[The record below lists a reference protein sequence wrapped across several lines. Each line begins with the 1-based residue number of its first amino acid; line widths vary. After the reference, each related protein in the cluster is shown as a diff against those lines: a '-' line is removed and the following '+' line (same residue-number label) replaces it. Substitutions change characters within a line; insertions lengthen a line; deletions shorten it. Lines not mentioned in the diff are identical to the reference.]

1 MICQILILLR
11 NKKLHNFLKRKDHM
25 KRFHENFRLLS
36 HHVRRLCLLGV
47 KVKLTSTRDD
57 GDEVN
62 DSVR

>member
-1 MICQILILLR
+1 
-11 NKKLHNFLKRKDHM
+11 M